1 MTGPRIPN
9 RITVQL
15 TGKSG
20 VALKRS
26 AERNE
31 VSQREMV
38 NRALVRNDFFETA
51 EAAGGK
57 IYIETAEGEEER
69 VHLL

>member
-1 MTGPRIPN
+1 MTGPRIPQ
-9 RITVQL
+9 RITVAL

-20 VALKRS
+20 LALKRS

-38 NRALVRNDFFETA
+38 NRALIRNDFFEAA

-57 IYIETAEGEEER
+57 IYIETAAGEEER

>member
-1 MTGPRIPN
+1 MTGLRIPS

-15 TGKSG
+15 TRKSG
-20 VALKRS
+20 LALRRS

-38 NRALVRNDFFETA
+38 NRAIIRNDFFETA

-57 IYIETAEGEEER
+57 IYIETTAGEEER